1 MSNEEKICDLL
12 EKVYIEL
19 QETKKEL
26 GEVKDSQVSM
36 QGQLNDLDK
45 KVDTNH
51 SETMNNLH
59 EIKDRIHELDTK
71 NAANH
76 IASNTRLDKISDD
89 LDFLTHKEFQT
100 EKEVFKLKRKLVK

>member
-1 MSNEEKICDLL
+1 MNNEDKIYDLL

-19 QETKKEL
+19 QDTKKEL
-26 GEVKDSQVSM
+26 KDFK
-36 QGQLNDLDK
+36 DK
-45 KVDTNH
+45 TNSRFDGVNIKVDANH
-51 SETMNNLH
+51 KEVLSQFK
-59 EIKDRIHELDTK
+59 EIKEHIHELDTK

-76 IASNTRLDKISDD
+76 IATNTRLDKISDD